1 MIDKENIESEN
12 VYNIGENGFAI
23 DNVEASQCIINAAIR
38 QKFQAKSGHQEWVM
52 AIECIC
58 ADGTSIPPLIIFKEE
73 NLSQQWIPI
82 SIHHN
87 WRFDCNTKGWTSNK
101 HGMKWLRKVFE
112 PVMREKADGKK
123 GLLICDGHES
133 HITTSWIT
141 HCMKNDIIFM
151 ILPPHSSHLTQPL
164 DVGVFGPL
172 KTLMASAIEPLIST
186 ELHRILKA
194 EWLSAFVEAHDKAFC
209 IKNIQAGFI
218 GTGIL
223 PFNPSKVLNHVKPVV
238 EDEIVV
244 RASTP
249 IELTTPFKDSV
260 LMSSPLNT
268 DEARFANAALL
279 AELRSGGVLS
289 TPA

>member
-1 MIDKENIESEN
+1 ME
-12 VYNIGENGFAI
+12 
-23 DNVEASQCIINAAIR
+23 
-38 QKFQAKSGHQEWVM
+38 KSV
-52 AIECIC
+52 
-58 ADGTSIPPLIIFKEE
+58 
-73 NLSQQWIPI
+73 
-82 SIHHN
+82 
-87 WRFDCNTKGWTSNK
+87 
-101 HGMKWLRKVFE
+101 
-112 PVMREKADGKK
+112 
-123 GLLICDGHES
+123 LICDGHES
-133 HITTSWIT
+133 HITASWIA

-151 ILPPHSSHLTQPL
+151 ILPSHSSHLTQPL
-164 DVGVFGPL
+164 DVRVFGPL
-172 KTLMASAIEPLIST
+172 KTLMASAPLIST

-194 EWLSAFVEAHDKAFC
+194 EWLSAFVEAHNKAFC

-244 RASTP
+244 QASTP

-260 LMSSPLNT
+260 LMSSPLNN

>member
-1 MIDKENIESEN
+1 
-12 VYNIGENGFAI
+12 
-23 DNVEASQCIINAAIR
+23 
-38 QKFQAKSGHQEWVM
+38 
-52 AIECIC
+52 
-58 ADGTSIPPLIIFKEE
+58 
-73 NLSQQWIPI
+73 
-82 SIHHN
+82 
-87 WRFDCNTKGWTSNK
+87 
-101 HGMKWLRKVFE
+101 
-112 PVMREKADGKK
+112 
-123 GLLICDGHES
+123 
-133 HITTSWIT
+133 
-141 HCMKNDIIFM
+141 MKNDIIFM
-151 ILPPHSSHLTQPL
+151 VLPPHSSHLTQPL

-172 KTLMASAIEPLIST
+172 KILMASAIEPLIST
-186 ELHRILKA
+186 ELHRILKP

-218 GTGIL
+218 GIGIL
-223 PFNPSKVLNHVKPVV
+223 PFNPSKVLNRVKLVV

-289 TPA
+289 TPTRDYAQKVIRRSERAQARNVIIEEAHNKLKAAVTTRKTILSGKRKVIDGEHILTTPKVLMVWRMRREKQKKE